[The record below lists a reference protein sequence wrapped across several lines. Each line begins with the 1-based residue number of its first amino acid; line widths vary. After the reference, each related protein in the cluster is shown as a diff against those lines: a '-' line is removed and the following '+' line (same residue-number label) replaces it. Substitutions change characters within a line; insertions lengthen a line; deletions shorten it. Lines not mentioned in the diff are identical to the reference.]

1 MCVKILVFVFRLKP
15 GEIQFL
21 KDYAQV
27 MKPMA
32 QALNILQGECNHSNA
47 YMGYLAPTIAL
58 LKEKL
63 QKKNGIATVKPLV
76 TALLDGIDKRFDYLF
91 DDEKIIA
98 AALLH
103 PKFKDNWTNDE
114 DMLKKGI
121 DSFGYLTQSIRVQT
135 LFEKNVVE

>member
-1 MCVKILVFVFRLKP
+1 M
-15 GEIQFL
+15 

-63 QKKNGIATVKPLV
+63 HKKNGIATVKPLV

-103 PKFKDNWTNDE
+103 PKTTGQTMK
-114 DMLKKGI
+114 I
-121 DSFGYLTQSIRVQT
+121 CVQT
-135 LFEKNVVE
+135 IFEKNVVE

>member
-1 MCVKILVFVFRLKP
+1 M
-15 GEIQFL
+15 

-63 QKKNGIATVKPLV
+63 HKKNGIATVKPLV

-114 DMLKKGI
+114 DMLKKGM

-135 LFEKNVVE
+135 IFEKNVVE

>member
-1 MCVKILVFVFRLKP
+1 MQSLGCLHGIP
-15 GEIQFL
+15 IPTW
-21 KDYAQV
+21 D
-27 MKPMA
+27 
-32 QALNILQGECNHSNA
+32 
-47 YMGYLAPTIAL
+47 TIAL

-63 QKKNGIATVKPLV
+63 HKKNGIATVKPLV
-76 TALLDGIDKRFDYLF
+76 TALLDGNDKRFDYLF

-135 LFEKNVVE
+135 IFEKNVVE